1 MEGGIAMNSCPKVV
15 CKKCGQIGHFKKYC
29 KKATIGTGKTFLKI
43 KSLWLKKLKYKPSIF
58 YEFKKSEESDKTFSM
73 EPIQGSQRSEF
84 LQEQV
89 INLRENLT
97 QKQMELEKIKIEM
110 QAYKENYETE
120 RIENLK
126 RYLMVI
132 ENEKLLE
139 AEFSK
144 SQIQIKQYQE
154 KYDNECA
161 SHQSDLQMMT
171 LYSSRLE
178 KELQKYQL
186 QSKELQEKFEKEFA
200 DNLKLSVSSNRLKK
214 ELKNSQL
221 QNVEWQ
227 EKYEKEVAANQ
238 KLILDSLKSN

>member
-29 KKATIGTGKTFLKI
+29 KKATIGTEKTFLKI
-43 KSLWLKKLKYKPSIF
+43 KSLWLKKLKYEPSIF
-58 YEFKKSEESDKTFSM
+58 HEFKKSEESA
-73 EPIQGSQRSEF
+73 
-84 LQEQV
+84 
-89 INLRENLT
+89 

-126 RYLMVI
+126 SYLMVI
-132 ENEKLLE
+132 EHEKLLE
-139 AEFSK
+139 AEVSK

-171 LYSSRLE
+171 LLSSRLAN
-178 KELQKYQL
+178 ELQKYQL
-186 QSKELQEKFEKEFA
+186 QSKELQEKFKKELA

>member
-1 MEGGIAMNSCPKVV
+1 MALLIHPSTQQSSAKQVRA
-15 CKKCGQIGHFKKYC
+15 YY
-29 KKATIGTGKTFLKI
+29 LK
-43 KSLWLKKLKYKPSIF
+43 
-58 YEFKKSEESDKTFSM
+58 
-73 EPIQGSQRSEF
+73 
-84 LQEQV
+84 
-89 INLRENLT
+89 
-97 QKQMELEKIKIEM
+97 
-110 QAYKENYETE
+110 
-120 RIENLK
+120 
-126 RYLMVI
+126 VI
-132 ENEKLLE
+132 EHEELLE
-139 AEFSK
+139 AEVSK
-144 SQIQIKQYQE
+144 CQIQIKQYQE
-154 KYDNECA
+154 KYDDECT

-178 KELQKYQL
+178 IELQKYQL